1 MTKTQITGFITVRTS
16 STRLQ
21 SKCLLPFGDET
32 VIKHVVNRVVSYGID
47 PIICTST
54 HSSDD
59 VLERVAKEL
68 NVKCFRGSLAN
79 KLKRWSDCAKSFN
92 LDIFHTIDADD
103 PFFDGHEVI
112 ESMRLLEEGGFDM
125 VSPTKS
131 SAAGGATV
139 GYSLTAQIIKRAL
152 QSIPDDTDTE
162 MMWYFLEKVPGI
174 NILTLHDSYP
184 DEPPVRLTL
193 DYEEDYWM
201 LASLANILG
210 NNATR
215 SQISQFL
222 IKNPDFSKINFF
234 RNQDWKN
241 AQVAKKN

>member
-1 MTKTQITGFITVRTS
+1 M
-16 STRLQ
+16 
-21 SKCLLPFGDET
+21 
-32 VIKHVVNRVVSYGID
+32 
-47 PIICTST
+47 
-54 HSSDD
+54 
-59 VLERVAKEL
+59 
-68 NVKCFRGSLAN
+68 
-79 KLKRWSDCAKSFN
+79 
-92 LDIFHTIDADD
+92 
-103 PFFDGHEVI
+103 I
-112 ESMRLLEEGGFDM
+112 ESMGLLEEGGFDM

-139 GYSLTAQIIKRAL
+139 GYSLTAQIIERAL

-174 NILTLHDSYP
+174 NIITLHDSYP

-215 SQISQFL
+215 SQINQFL
-222 IKNPDFSKINFF
+222 LTNPDFSKINFF
-234 RNQDWKN
+234 RNHEWKN
-241 AQVAKKN
+241 AQIAKKT